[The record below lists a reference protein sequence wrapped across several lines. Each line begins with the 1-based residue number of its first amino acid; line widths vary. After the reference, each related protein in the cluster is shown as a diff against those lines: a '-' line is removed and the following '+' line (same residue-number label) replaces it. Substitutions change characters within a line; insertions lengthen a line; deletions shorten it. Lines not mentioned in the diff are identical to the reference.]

1 MTPKQLATLKMEIDI
16 VEKALENA
24 KELVRM
30 HE

>member
-1 MTPKQLATLKMEIDI
+1 MTPKQLATLKMEISI
-16 VEKALENA
+16 VEQALENA